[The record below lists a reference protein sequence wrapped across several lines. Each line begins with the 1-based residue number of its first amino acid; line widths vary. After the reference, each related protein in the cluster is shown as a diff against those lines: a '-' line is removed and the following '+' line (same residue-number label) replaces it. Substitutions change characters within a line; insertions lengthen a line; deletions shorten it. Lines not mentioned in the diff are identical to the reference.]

1 MKNKNC
7 TTKVLVIFDSLW
19 ESCYCDQL
27 DTDNK
32 ARILRRFAKCFAKG
46 FVKQITDKQ
55 TIEKEKKNIKK
66 RRIAGV

>member
-1 MKNKNC
+1 MFYKETNLICEYNPLYAQ
-7 TTKVLVIFDSLW
+7 TVP
-19 ESCYCDQL
+19 DQL

-55 TIEKEKKNIKK
+55 KIEKKKKNIKK